1 MIHHDNRTREII
13 VTRADE
19 GEAITRYL
27 AGRFTYQT
35 VAEWAHHIA
44 DGRITLNGKQCPED
58 RALTAGDR
66 ISFTPPEYDEPEVN
80 SRYTILHEDANF
92 LFVDKPP
99 LLPCHPGGIYLR
111 NTLWTMLSAE
121 YGTVNLINR
130 LDRETSGVVI
140 VARTKEAA
148 ALTGALM
155 CERLIDKNYLA
166 LVEGDFPERIEA
178 SGYLVPDTSSPIRK
192 KLVFVREESRGREE
206 YLARDKIAADGQK
219 GIFAQTTFT
228 GQGNWAPGLSLVR
241 AIPVTGR
248 THQIRATLEA
258 LGFPLAGDKLYGKD
272 PLRFLRFIDGT
283 LTDQDRTELRM
294 DHQALHCTRIA
305 FTMPDGTAYDVSA
318 RPPETWNTVTHLQ

>member
-19 GEAITRYL
+19 GEAIAQYL

-35 VAEWAHHIA
+35 AAEWACHVQ
-44 DGRITLNGKQCPED
+44 DGRITLNGERCPED
-58 RALTAGDR
+58 RALNSGDR
-66 ISFTPPEYDEPEVN
+66 IAFTPPEYDEPEVN
-80 SRYTILHEDANF
+80 SRYAILHEDANF

-111 NTLWTMLSAE
+111 NTLWTMLSTE

-148 ALTGALM
+148 AIAGALM
-155 CERLIDKNYLA
+155 RERLIEKNYLA
-166 LVEGDFPERIEA
+166 LVEGDFPERVEA

-192 KLVFVREESRGREE
+192 KIIFVREGFLSREE
-206 YLARDKIAADGQK
+206 TATDGQK
-219 GIFAQTTFT
+219 GIFAQTSFT
-228 GQGNWAPGLSLVR
+228 GMGNPAPGISLVR
-241 AIPVTGR
+241 AVPVTGR

-258 LGFPLAGDKLYGKD
+258 LRFPLVGDKLYGKD
-272 PLRFLRFIDGT
+272 PLRFLRFIEGT
-283 LTDQDRTELRM
+283 LTDGDRAGLRL
-294 DHQALHCTRIA
+294 DHQALHCARVA
-305 FTMPDGTAYDVSA
+305 FTMPEGTAYDISA
-318 RPPETWNTVTHLQ
+318 RPPETWKTVTHIL